1 MNLIFQTELCE
12 YVEKIVLLV
21 TIKFKRMIYP
31 VSKKYLALSIW
42 LSLAISILVHFSS
55 LYDEFVS
62 NTFTQQ
68 TAFHFVLNG
77 FLEITITFTI
87 SFILFLINFYILK
100 PLQTNNK
107 INWINFTSAFLVS
120 FAIVLLLSHYLF
132 ALKRMAI
139 PRVDSF
145 RNENVFVTKDF
156 FLALVV
162 IICIYVIR
170 IVFQNQTN
178 KLEIQSLKIENLQR
192 QFDALKNQVSP
203 HFLFN
208 SLSSL
213 KTLINESPEVARE
226 YLDHLSSVLRYTLQ
240 ANENRLVSLSDEL
253 QFVESYFFLIKLRFT
268 KNIHLEQS
276 INKEVLRYKVPP
288 LALQILLE
296 NAIKHNEISKRHPL
310 EIYITTTADLTLIV
324 SNTINEK
331 FAPESGTGVG
341 LANLSN
347 QYRILGN
354 QNISIRKE
362 DKKFIVEIPL
372 LS

>member
-1 MNLIFQTELCE
+1 M
-12 YVEKIVLLV
+12 
-21 TIKFKRMIYP
+21 RM
-31 VSKKYLALSIW
+31 
-42 LSLAISILVHFSS
+42 F
-55 LYDEFVS
+55 
-62 NTFTQQ
+62 
-68 TAFHFVLNG
+68 
-77 FLEITITFTI
+77 
-87 SFILFLINFYILK
+87 
-100 PLQTNNK
+100 
-107 INWINFTSAFLVS
+107 
-120 FAIVLLLSHYLF
+120 
-132 ALKRMAI
+132 
-139 PRVDSF
+139 
-145 RNENVFVTKDF
+145 FVTKDF

-276 INKEVLRYKVPP
+276 ISKELLGHKVPP

-310 EIYITTTADLTLIV
+310 EISIATTADLTLIV

-347 QYRILGN
+347 QYRILSN